1 MKTIEQRHI
10 DKLMEMA
17 TEPVDY
23 TDLGKVSK
31 ALAYLR
37 GYVQG
42 VVGSLSEVA
51 FDDYAEDLMMRRT
64 YGRV

>member
-10 DKLMEMA
+10 DRLLEMA
-17 TEPVDY
+17 TDPVDY
-23 TDLGKVSK
+23 TDADDTSK

-42 VVGSLSEVA
+42 VMKNLTVVA
-51 FDDYAEDLMMRRT
+51 EDDYAEDLMRRQH
-64 YGRV
+64 GSV